1 MDRKRSKKAKSL
13 RATGEGSVKNEL
25 ALLEKQVKRLMGDQF
40 RMYKGLAPPY
50 VPDRIY
56 QCIRRYIAGSTFSA
70 PMTQLEGH
78 GQFAVATSATT
89 SASWVDAWRIR
100 RIRVYARNEEAG
112 HAVQVNIVP
121 IGIDTGSNNFNTVPK
136 HYDVESQS
144 TALAE
149 ILEIVPGENTPL
161 GSWHRTNTVN
171 SSGGVMLIS
180 TSSNGG
186 TFDANTLF
194 EIEYDFQP
202 NVSGALTTYTA
213 SGFSGLTVG
222 SLYCSPLCGG
232 LLQPLDVNVL

>member
-1 MDRKRSKKAKSL
+1 MSL
-13 RATGEGSVKNEL
+13 RAAREVSVKNEL
-25 ALLEKQVKRLMGDQF
+25 ALLERKIQELSGDQ
-40 RMYKGLAPPY
+40 MKVYKGLAPPY
-50 VPDRIY
+50 VPDRVY
-56 QCIRRYIAGSTFSA
+56 QCVRRYIAGSTFSA
-70 PMTQLEGH
+70 SMSLLEGH

-89 SASWVDAWRIR
+89 SASWVDCWRIR

-121 IGIDTGSNNFNTVPK
+121 TGIDLNSNNFNTLPK

-144 TALAE
+144 ISSAM
-149 ILEIVPGENTPL
+149 ILEIKPGKNSPL

-180 TSSNGG
+180 TSTNGG

-202 NVSGALTTYTA
+202 NVSGGLTTYSA
-213 SGFSGLTVG
+213 SGFSGLTIG
-222 SLYCSPLCGG
+222 ALYCSPLCGG
-232 LLQPLDVNVL
+232 LLQPLDVNIL